1 MGKTNRV
8 PNQREVTVAKE
19 PTDKAHKYTANN
31 LAALDEAARR
41 LQSKGGFKLYM
52 YLAKNQDK
60 YNFNLSSTDFMLWSG
75 LGYTAYATAFAELEE
90 EGYLILKEGT
100 ETIYTFF
107 DKSQKPKEEAEIT
120 IEVPKAKVEEILEV
134 KENHFQF

>member
-1 MGKTNRV
+1 
-8 PNQREVTVAKE
+8 
-19 PTDKAHKYTANN
+19 
-31 LAALDEAARR
+31 
-41 LQSKGGFKLYM
+41 M

-75 LGYTAYATAFAELEE
+75 LGYTAYTTAFAELEE
-90 EGYLILKEGT
+90 EGYLMLKEGT

-120 IEVPKAKVEEILEV
+120 IEVPKEKVEEILEV